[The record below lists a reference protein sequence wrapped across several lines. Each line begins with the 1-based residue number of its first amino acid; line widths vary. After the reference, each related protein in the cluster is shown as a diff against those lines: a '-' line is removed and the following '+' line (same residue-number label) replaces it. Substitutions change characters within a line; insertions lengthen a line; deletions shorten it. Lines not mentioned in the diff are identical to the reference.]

1 MNTTLS
7 YTLADLSPAARDKAI
22 EHFRNHAVEHEDW
35 AEHILEDWNSKLE
48 ELGFRSPVISYSGFW
63 SQGDGA
69 SFTSLS
75 VPNHSTDPEVQSAWS
90 QLSLAALLCGRT
102 NFSDLEDLASG
113 CVERHRHQYSHE
125 YTVRVEWED
134 NTPYLG
140 APALDK
146 DDDDFDPSDAL
157 LHQWTGLS
165 AAIRSY
171 YEGLSE
177 YVRSLC
183 CEIYADL
190 ETEYE
195 FQTSDEQVIENIEA
209 NDYEFDEDGA
219 LL

>member
-22 EHFRNHAVEHEDW
+22 EHFRDHAVDEDW
-35 AEHILEDWNSKLE
+35 AEDIREEWKSKLE
-48 ELGFRSPVISYSGFW
+48 ELGFSSPVISYSGFW

-102 NFSDLEDLASG
+102 NFADLEDLASG
-113 CVERHRHQYSHE
+113 CVERHQQRYYHE

-134 NTPYLG
+134 HSPYLG
-140 APALDK
+140 FPPVEDY
-146 DDDDFDPSDAL
+146 FDSDEAAEVL
-157 LHQWTGLS
+157 RPQWIGLN

-195 FQTSDEQVIENIEA
+195 YRTSDEQVIEHIEA
-209 NDYEFDEDGA
+209 NDYEFDEDGD

>member
-7 YTLADLSPAARDKAI
+7 YTLADLSPAARAKAI
-22 EHFRNHAVEHEDW
+22 EHFRNHAVEHEHW
-35 AEHILEDWNSKLE
+35 AEHILEDWKSKLE
-48 ELGFRSPVISYSGFW
+48 ELGFSSPVISYSGFW

-102 NFSDLEDLASG
+102 NFADLEDLASG
-113 CVERHRHQYSHE
+113 CVVRHRHQYSHE

-134 NTPYLG
+134 NAYFPT
-140 APALDK
+140 LDE
-146 DDDDFDPSDAL
+146 DFDPSDAL
-157 LHQWTGLS
+157 RHHWIGLN

-209 NDYEFDEDGA
+209 NDYEFDEDGD